1 MISGFSKTRVDGVQG
16 TAMASHKPRKP
27 VSSSGSPP
35 TAGHGAPP
43 DVQDS
48 SHAQEERYRALVE
61 DVADGYYEV
70 DLHGNFIFCN
80 DALCRIFG
88 FPREAILNRNYS
100 DFMDAENARI
110 AFEAFNRI
118 FRAGG
123 GGADITW
130 EITRQDSE
138 RRVLQI
144 SAKPILGEHGRKI
157 GFRGIAR
164 DITDR
169 HLAEQAL
176 RESQACAL
184 ELSESSR
191 RAEQRYR
198 AFLNFLPDPVFV
210 FNLDGTV
217 SYLNPAFENVFGWSL
232 DELQGRRIPFVPE
245 AFKAHTREG
254 LERLYREKVL
264 HDFETKRLTK
274 DGRLLDILIDG
285 AIFYDEDNRPAG
297 QVITLRDITQEK
309 RTARINQALFRIAQA
324 LYRYRA
330 LDARLEF
337 ITREVRQLLDVDG
350 ASVIL
355 LDDERKEFFFRVS
368 VFDDQDA
375 GQRMKEVRF
384 PIDKGVAGEVY
395 RTGKPLIVN
404 DTSQSPFFFAKVDKE
419 AAYQTRSM
427 LDVPLAT
434 PERMIGVLCAV
445 NKKEGL
451 FTEDDAS
458 LLSAVAN
465 LVALPIENASIHEAL
480 ERSFDEVQRL
490 NRAKDRVIHHLS
502 HELKT
507 PLSVLSASLNLL
519 SKPPAGAD
527 GGRRRQETL
536 DRARRNLQRMLD
548 MQYKIE
554 DMLNETDVRHH
565 RMLSMLLDQ
574 CTDELEALAAEEF
587 GEESATDRLRRRI
600 DQLFGPRESKPELI
614 HLARFTERYL
624 DLLRP
629 KFAHRRV
636 AVQTHLAETSP
647 IRVPAD
653 VLGKVIEGLV
663 RNAVENTP
671 DGGEVH
677 IIVREAEPGPE
688 LEIRDTGTGMTA
700 ETQRLIFGNYF
711 TAYEPMQYS
720 TRRPY
725 DFKAGGKGLD
735 LLRMQIFAERYGF
748 SLRMDSSRC
757 RHLPTE
763 PDECPGEVESCRY
776 PAGPAHCPE
785 TGGTAVT
792 VMFRAAAPA
801 TP

>member
-1 MISGFSKTRVDGVQG
+1 
-16 TAMASHKPRKP
+16 MASRKPRNP
-27 VSSSGSPP
+27 AVPAGLPP
-35 TAGHGAPP
+35 AAGQGAP
-43 DVQDS
+43 VGLQES
-48 SHAQEERYRALVE
+48 LQTREERYRALIE
-61 DVADGYYEV
+61 DVADGCYEV
-70 DLHGNFIFCN
+70 DLRGNFTFFN

-88 FPREAILNRNYS
+88 YPREEILNRNYS
-100 DFMDAENARI
+100 DFMDAENARV
-110 AFEAFNRI
+110 AYEAFNRI
-118 FRAGG
+118 FRTGG
-123 GGADITW
+123 DVADITW
-130 EITRQDSE
+130 EIIRPDSG
-138 RRVLQI
+138 RRFLEI
-144 SAKPILGEHGRKI
+144 SARPIIGANGDKT

-169 HLAEQAL
+169 HLAQQAL
-176 RESQACAL
+176 RESQECAL

-217 SYLNPAFENVFGWSL
+217 SYLNPAFEKVFGWSL
-232 DELQGRRIPFVPE
+232 AELEGRKIPFVPE
-245 AFKAHTREG
+245 EFKAHTREG

-337 ITREVRQLLDVDG
+337 ITREVRQLLDVEG

-355 LDDERKEFFFRVS
+355 LDDARKEFFFRVS
-368 VFDDQDA
+368 VFDDQDT

-384 PIDKGVAGEVY
+384 PVDKGVAGEVY

-404 DTSQSPFFFAKVDKE
+404 DTSQSPFYFAKVDKE

-445 NKKEGL
+445 NKKEAL
-451 FTEDDAS
+451 FTEDDAA

-465 LVALPIENASIHEAL
+465 LVALPIENASFHDAL

-519 SKPPAGAD
+519 AKPPNETD

-536 DRARRNLQRMLD
+536 ERARRNLQRMLD

-554 DMLNETDVRHH
+554 DMLHEKEMDHH

-574 CTDELEALAAEEF
+574 CTDELEALTAEEF
-587 GEESATDRLRRRI
+587 GEESATERLRRRI
-600 DQLFGPRESKPELI
+600 DQLFGPREAKPELI
-614 HLARFTERYL
+614 HLARFADHYL
-624 DLLRP
+624 NLLRP
-629 KFAHRRV
+629 KFAHRPI
-636 AVQTHLAETSP
+636 AVQARLEESPP
-647 IRVPAD
+647 IRIPAD
-653 VLGKVIEGLV
+653 VLSKVIEGLV

-677 IIVREAEPGPE
+677 LSVRVGEDGPL
-688 LEIRDTGTGMTA
+688 LEIRDTGIGMTA
-700 ETQRLIFGNYF
+700 ETQRLIFGNFF

-725 DFKAGGKGLD
+725 DFGAGGKGLD

-748 SLRMDSSRC
+748 SIRMDSSRC
-757 RHLPTE
+757 RHIPAE
-763 PDECPGEVESCRY
+763 SDQCPGEVDQCRQLTGSERC
-776 PAGPAHCPE
+776 AE
-785 TGGTAVT
+785 TGGTVVT
-792 VMFRAAAPA
+792 VQFRLPAKAAP
-801 TP
+801 

>member
-1 MISGFSKTRVDGVQG
+1 
-16 TAMASHKPRKP
+16 MASRKPRKP
-27 VSSSGSPP
+27 ASPP
-35 TAGHGAPP
+35 GLPP
-43 DVQDS
+43 ASGPGIPPGMPESPQTR
-48 SHAQEERYRALVE
+48 EERYRALIE

-70 DLHGNFIFCN
+70 DLRGNFMFCN

-88 FPREAILNRNYS
+88 FPREAILHRNYS
-100 DFMDAENARI
+100 DFMDAQNARI
-110 AFEAFNRI
+110 AYEAFNRI
-118 FRAGG
+118 FRTG

-130 EITRQDSE
+130 EIIRLDSE
-138 RRVLQI
+138 RRFLEI
-144 SAKPILGEHGRKI
+144 SAKPIIGGDGLKI

-164 DITDR
+164 DITDK
-169 HLAEQAL
+169 HLAQQAL
-176 RESQACAL
+176 QESQACAL

-217 SYLNPAFENVFGWSL
+217 SYLNPAFENVFGWGL
-232 DELQGRRIPFVPE
+232 EELQGRKIPFVPE
-245 AFKAHTREG
+245 EFKAHTREG

-274 DGRLLDILIDG
+274 DGRLLDIIIDG

-297 QVITLRDITQEK
+297 QVITLRDVTQEK
-309 RTARINQALFRIAQA
+309 RTARINQALFRMAQA

-337 ITREVRQLLDVDG
+337 ITREIRQLLDVEG

-355 LDDERKEFFFRVS
+355 LDDARKEFFFRVS
-368 VFDDQDA
+368 VFDDQDT

-384 PIDKGVAGEVY
+384 PVDKGVAGEVY

-404 DTSQSPFFFAKVDKE
+404 DTSQSPFYFAKVDKE

-445 NKKEGL
+445 NKKGGL
-451 FTEDDAS
+451 FTEDDAA

-465 LVALPIENASIHEAL
+465 LVALPIENASFHEAL

-519 SKPPAGAD
+519 AKPPAGAD
-527 GGRRRQETL
+527 GGRRRAETL

-554 DMLNETDVRHH
+554 DMLHEKDEGHH

-574 CTDELEALAAEEF
+574 CSDELEALAAEEF
-587 GEESATDRLRRRI
+587 GEESATERLRRRI
-600 DQLFGPRESKPELI
+600 DQLFGPRESKPETI
-614 HLARFTERYL
+614 RLARFTDRYL
-624 DLLRP
+624 VLLRP

-636 AVQTHLAETSP
+636 GLQPHLAETAP
-647 IRVPAD
+647 IRIPVE

-671 DGGEVH
+671 DGGDVH
-677 IIVREAEPGPE
+677 VNVRAGEAGPE
-688 LEIRDTGTGMTA
+688 LEIRDTGIGMTP

-711 TAYEPMQYS
+711 SSHEPMQYS

-725 DFKAGGKGLD
+725 DFRAGGKGLD

-748 SLRMDSSRC
+748 TIRFDSRRC
-757 RHLPTE
+757 RHIPSE
-763 PDECPGEVESCRY
+763 SDECPGDTGLCRHLSGPEQCAES
-776 PAGPAHCPE
+776 
-785 TGGTAVT
+785 GGTVVT
-792 VMFRAAAPA
+792 VGFRSAEESNP
-801 TP
+801 